1 MKIDDTLRLLSLT
14 QAEINAITFPDAA
27 GLLYN
32 STTSTVQFYDGSSW
46 VNAGGSGGGDL
57 LASNNLSD
65 VANAATSLGN
75 LNGEPFFAKN
85 TAFNKDF
92 GTISGTVLE
101 GDKNAAIVLNT
112 AKVSNVTTNLSLGPI
127 SSTTMDVN
135 SSDGTN
141 VTLTEADATFAGV
154 MPAAK
159 FNEVTANNAKV
170 TNATHTGEVTGS
182 GALTVDSTAISNK
195 SSVTA
200 AAGMEVL
207 VNDAGTLKKADAS
220 DFLGGGGSTERFNL
234 SRVETIDENSAT
246 PIEYFT
252 FVQGG
257 TEISN
262 VISATGGDYEMVVSM
277 VCTNTSTGGRI
288 IVDPDIGGT
297 SVFSQP
303 FTREPKDST
312 DIFYVS
318 ISKDVT
324 LAAGNNTINLQLSN
338 SGGGDGRIFEA
349 NITLTKV

>member
-14 QAEINAITFPDAA
+14 QAEINAITSPDTA

-32 STTSTVQFYDGSSW
+32 STTSTVQFYNGSSW
-46 VNAGGSGGGDL
+46 TNAGGGGGGDL

-75 LNGEPFFAKN
+75 LNGEPAFAKN

-92 GTISGTVLE
+92 GTIAGTVLE

-182 GALTVDSTAISNK
+182 GSLTVDPTAISNK
-195 SSVTA
+195 ATVTA

-220 DFLGGGGSTERFNL
+220 DFLGGGGGGWTRVTEATATRTAAADEFILVNAATCIITL
-234 SRVETIDENSAT
+234 PAPVDSVTIAVKAIVVPTDIQIKTSGVGIN
-246 PIEYFT
+246 ID
-252 FVQGG
+252 G
-257 TEISN
+257 T
-262 VISATGGDYEMVVSM
+262 DYS
-277 VCTNTSTGGRI
+277 STGLELKKQWEQI
-288 IVDPDIGGT
+288 SLISDGT
-297 SVFSQP
+297 DWF
-303 FTREPKDST
+303 
-312 DIFYVS
+312 IY
-318 ISKDVT
+318 
-324 LAAGNNTINLQLSN
+324 
-338 SGGGDGRIFEA
+338 
-349 NITLTKV
+349 